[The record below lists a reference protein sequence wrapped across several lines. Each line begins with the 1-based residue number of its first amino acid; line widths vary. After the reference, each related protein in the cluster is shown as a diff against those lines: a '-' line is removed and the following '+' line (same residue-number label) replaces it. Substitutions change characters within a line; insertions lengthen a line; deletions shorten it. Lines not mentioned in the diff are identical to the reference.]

1 MITCDA
7 DEIYMR
13 EALRLAEQA
22 FEEDEVP
29 VGAVITRNGKI
40 IGKGYNQRETLKD
53 PTAHAEIIAITAAAS
68 AKGDW
73 RLNDCELFVTL
84 EPCTMCAG
92 AIVLARFKR
101 VIFAAHDPK
110 AGAVESL
117 YTILTDSRLNHRAE
131 ITSGVL
137 AQQAGALLSEFF
149 QKKRAMQK
157 NLTAPEQQQG
167 RNLIDGFSHD
177 SVNMHR

>member
-1 MITCDA
+1 MFDFNT
-7 DEIYMR
+7 DETYMR
-13 EALRLAEQA
+13 EALRLAERA

-29 VGAVITRNGKI
+29 VGAVIVQNGKI

-73 RLNDCELFVTL
+73 RLNDCEIFVTL

-101 VIFAAHDPK
+101 VIYAAYDPK
-110 AGAVESL
+110 AGAVDSV
-117 YTILTDSRLNHRAE
+117 YTILSDDLLNHKPE
-131 ITSGVL
+131 ITSGIL
-137 AQQAGALLSEFF
+137 AEETEALLTEFF
-149 QKKRAMQK
+149 QKKRKMGKNK
-157 NLTAPEQQQG
+157 NL
-167 RNLIDGFSHD
+167 
-177 SVNMHR
+177 